1 MTRSHHSAGR
11 TLISLLLAL
20 MLAVS
25 AQSHAQADGGR
36 LLSSVRSNGFLV
48 TIFAAP
54 DPPRA
59 GLIDVSVL
67 LQNDSNN
74 DPNSAVSADAEIAV
88 TLRSTSQPDLAVS
101 APATRSQATNKLLQS
116 ALIELPHAGVWN
128 GTIHCV
134 ADGKSAAVSFELNVA
149 EATPPWRSLA
159 GWILWPVVALALF
172 IVHRRLAIETRKRSR

>member
-1 MTRSHHSAGR
+1 M
-11 TLISLLLAL
+11 LVSLLFAL
-20 MLAVS
+20 TTTAS
-25 AQSHAQADGGR
+25 ARDHAQADGGR
-36 LLSSVRSNGFLV
+36 LLRSVRSNGLLV

-67 LQNDSNN
+67 LQNDSN
-74 DPNSAVSADAEIAV
+74 SAVIADAEIAV
-88 TLRSTSQPDLAVS
+88 TLHSTSQPDLAVS

-134 ADGKSAAVSFELNVA
+134 ADGKSAAVLFELNVA

-159 GWILWPVVALALF
+159 GWILWPIAALTLF
-172 IVHRRLAIETRKRSR
+172 VVHRRLAPETENRSRER